1 MEKQTR
7 SKAIRA
13 YCMGCCGGNRA
24 EVRRC
29 HIRDCPLWWYR
40 MGSPSKAEN
49 AEKAHVS
56 DGNGEP
62 M

>member
-1 MEKQTR
+1 MEQLTR

-13 YCMGCCGGNRA
+13 KCLDCCGGNRA

-40 MGSPSKAEN
+40 MGNPSKAEN
-49 AEKAHVS
+49 AGKEDVS
-56 DGNGEP
+56 DGNAAP